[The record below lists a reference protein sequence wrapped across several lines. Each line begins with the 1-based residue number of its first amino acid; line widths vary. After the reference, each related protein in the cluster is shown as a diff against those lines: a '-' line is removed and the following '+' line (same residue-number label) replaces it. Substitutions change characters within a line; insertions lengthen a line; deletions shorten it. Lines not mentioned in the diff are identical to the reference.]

1 MTERAEAARAA
12 DRAET
17 GPGASL
23 IDRLTPMITRTLGIL
38 DVLRSNGSHPTA
50 AADIYREL
58 FNSLRHFRDGALK
71 AGKPESETYDAI
83 FAVAAWADEA
93 FGAYPD
99 WCTDVTALTATLF
112 KSTDPAADF
121 AGRLKRLTDAQ
132 NEAREVFLIVLGLG
146 YQGGRGADGQ
156 PDPARARELAR
167 LKMQQAAR
175 HRPPPLPPS
184 KVDANGLTPAVYQLT
199 DAPAYAPPQPR
210 GGRLAW
216 AGGLALLLLAGAGA
230 GLWAVFGG
238 AGGAETGGQLVAT
251 AEGPENEVLALLLEG
266 FDCARVSASQGA
278 EGRVQLSGFVA
289 SAADL
294 RALETSVASLEAV
307 QSVASTVA
315 VRPWPFCAALSVL
328 VDFGPHGGG
337 MGGAT
342 AGGAVP
348 DYAPPTIEFAD
359 GAGPLVEGQ
368 PLVFTV
374 TASPDFDGY
383 LYVDYIDAE
392 GGVIHMLPEPLH
404 PDNIVY
410 SGEPVQIG
418 LDPVGAG
425 INDRIWRVTPPLG
438 TRMILA
444 LSSPVPLF
452 ADFRPVEED
461 AADYLPELRETL
473 TTTRNLG
480 GALAYPGAYLFFET
494 VPAATE

>member
-1 MTERAEAARAA
+1 MTNTAEAARES
-12 DRAET
+12 DRAAA
-17 GPGASL
+17 ASL
-23 IDRLTPMITRTLGIL
+23 LDRLAPMITRTLGIL
-38 DVLRSNGSHPTA
+38 EVLRASGTHPIA
-50 AADIYREL
+50 AADVYREL

-83 FAVAAWADEA
+83 FAVAALTDEA
-93 FGAYPD
+93 FSAYPD
-99 WCTDVTALTATLF
+99 WYTDVTALTATLF

-121 AGRLKRLTDAQ
+121 SARLKRLTDAQ
-132 NEAREVFLIVLGLG
+132 NEAREVFLVVLGLG

-156 PDPARARELAR
+156 PDPARMRELAR

-184 KVDANGLTPAVYQLT
+184 KVDSNGLTPEVYGLT
-199 DAPAYAPPQPR
+199 DAPAYAPPRPR
-210 GGRLAW
+210 GSRLAW
-216 AGGLALLLLAGAGA
+216 AGGLALLLLAGAGIA
-230 GLWAVFGG
+230 GWAVFGG
-238 AGGAETGGQLVAT
+238 SGARETGGQLVAT

-278 EGRVQLSGFVA
+278 EGTVQLSGFVA

-294 RALETSVASLEAV
+294 RALETSVASLQTVEGV
-307 QSVASTVA
+307 ESTVA

-328 VDFGPHGGG
+328 VDFGPRGGG
-337 MGGAT
+337 TGTGT
-342 AGGAVP
+342 AGGAAP
-348 DYAPPTIEFAD
+348 DYAPPVIEFAD
-359 GAGPLVEGQ
+359 GAGPLAEGR
-368 PLVFTV
+368 PLIFTV

-383 LYVDYIDAE
+383 LYVDYIDAQ
-392 GGVIHMLPEPLH
+392 GGVIHLLPEPLH

-418 LDPVGAG
+418 LDPVEAG

-452 ADFRPVEED
+452 ATFRPVEEE
-461 AADYLPELRETL
+461 AEDYLPELRETL
-473 TTTRNLG
+473 ATTRELG

-494 VPAATE
+494 VPAATQ